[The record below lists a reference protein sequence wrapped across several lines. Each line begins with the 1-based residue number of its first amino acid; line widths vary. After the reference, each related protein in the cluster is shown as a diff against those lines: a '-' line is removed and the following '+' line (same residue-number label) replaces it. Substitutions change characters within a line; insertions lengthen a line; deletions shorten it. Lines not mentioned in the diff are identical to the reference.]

1 MNVLVVNG
9 SPRMAKGDTGKILA
23 SLVEGMREAGAMVET
38 VMTREVDP
46 RPCRGDFN
54 CWYKRPGQCHIVDGM
69 KSVYPKLRDAELLVL
84 GMPLY
89 VPMPGEMQNFINRMI
104 PLYEPFLQTEEGRTR
119 VRLRTDMRMSK
130 LALVATGGW
139 WEVENFDPLV
149 EIVREIALKTGV
161 EFAGAVLRPHAFIM
175 SHFPEEEASILGSV
189 RRAGVE
195 MVRDQRMSSETLNE
209 IRRPLIDQEQLRQLY
224 NDELAKVPRS
234 DD

>member
-1 MNVLVVNG
+1 
-9 SPRMAKGDTGKILA
+9 
-23 SLVEGMREAGAMVET
+23 
-38 VMTREVDP
+38 
-46 RPCRGDFN
+46 
-54 CWYKRPGQCHIVDGM
+54 M
-69 KSVYPKLRDAELLVL
+69 KSVYPKLREAELLVL

-104 PLYEPFLQTEEGRTR
+104 PLYEPFLQTEGGRTT
-119 VRLRTDMRMSK
+119 VRLRAGVRMSK

-161 EFAGAVLRPHAFIM
+161 EFVGAVLRPHAFIM

-189 RRAGVE
+189 RKAGVE
-195 MVRDQRMSSETLNE
+195 MVRDHRMSPETLNE

-224 NDELAKVPRS
+224 NDEMAKVLRS
-234 DD
+234 DH